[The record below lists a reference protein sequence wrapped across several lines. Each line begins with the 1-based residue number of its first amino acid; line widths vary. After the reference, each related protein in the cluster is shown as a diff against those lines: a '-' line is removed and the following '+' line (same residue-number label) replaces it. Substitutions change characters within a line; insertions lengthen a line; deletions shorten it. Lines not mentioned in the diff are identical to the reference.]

1 MSITLERLNFDGG
14 TGRQMGLVA
23 NIKRDIRFAKGL
35 NRLFKRIKPIELDS
49 PVLVCDDWEE
59 AVDKFGDNV
68 AIQDDQRS
76 LTYRELDAMANR
88 FGHWAQS
95 RRLKRG
101 DTVALVMLNRAEY
114 IAAWMGFAKVG
125 VGTALIN
132 TNLTGH
138 ALAHCLSISNASQ
151 VVTDLEC
158 WRSVDDARL
167 LSGRNLM
174 LWVLGL
180 GDTDEADSRR
190 GLDKP
195 VRSGSSVRPNR
206 SLRSGLT
213 NRDTALYIYTSGTT
227 GMPKAAKIT
236 HARARTYMRAFAGAT
251 AATDKDVTFNV
262 LPLYHSTGGLV
273 GIGPALLNGG
283 KLVLRRRFSAS
294 SFWPDA
300 KATGATL
307 FVYIGELCRYLV
319 NCPEQ
324 PDERSHKL
332 RLAFGNGLRP
342 DVWDDFQKRFRIPD
356 ILEFYGSTEGNV
368 SLFNFDGKPGAIGRV
383 PGFVKNKIN
392 FKLVKFDIDT
402 EEPLRGSDGLCQLT
416 GPGEVGEAL
425 GKISDDLR
433 HSFSGYADKAASEK
447 KILRDVF
454 VRGDRWFRTGD
465 LMRQDSEGYVYFID
479 RIGDTY
485 RWKGE
490 NVSTAEVEQR
500 LADAPGVK
508 EVIAYGVPIPGQEG
522 KAGMVALVLDGKFEA
537 AAFAQWVEA
546 ELPSYAQPCFVRV
559 IKAADTTGTFK
570 YRKIDLVTD
579 GFDPEKADGA
589 LYVRGGKSGYT
600 KLTAAA
606 RAAILSGETRL

>member
-1 MSITLERLNFDGG
+1 MERERRL
-14 TGRQMGLVA
+14 TMGAMA
-23 NIKRDIRFAKGL
+23 NIKRDLKFLSGL
-35 NRLFKRIKPIELDS
+35 NRLLKRIKPIQLDGT
-49 PVLVCDDWEE
+49 VLVSDDWEE
-59 AVDKFGDNV
+59 AVDRFGENI
-68 AIQDDQRS
+68 AIQDDHRS
-76 LTYRELDAMANR
+76 LTYREVDAMANR

-101 DTVALVMLNRAEY
+101 DTIALVMLNRAEY
-114 IAAWMGFAKVG
+114 IAAWLGFAKVG
-125 VGTALIN
+125 VATALIN

-151 VVTDLEC
+151 VVTDLDC
-158 WRSVDDARL
+158 WKQVEDARA

-180 GDTDEADSRR
+180 DDADEADHRR
-190 GLDKP
+190 DLDTP
-195 VRSGSSVRPNR
+195 MRSGSSVRPNASAR
-206 SLRSGLT
+206 AGMT
-213 NRDTALYIYTSGTT
+213 NRDTALFIYTSGTT
-227 GMPKAAKIT
+227 GLPKAARIT

-251 AATDKDVTFNV
+251 GGAPKDVTFNV

-283 KLVLRRRFSAS
+283 KLVVRRRFSAT

-319 NCPEQ
+319 NSPEG
-324 PDERSHKL
+324 PDERAHKI

-356 ILEFYGSTEGNV
+356 VLEFYGSTEGNV

-383 PGFVKNKIN
+383 PGFVKNQIN
-392 FKLVKFDIDT
+392 FRLVRFDIET
-402 EEPLRGSDGLCQLT
+402 EAPVRGADGLCQ
-416 GPGEVGEAL
+416 PAKAGEVGEAL
-425 GKISDDLR
+425 GRIGDDIR
-433 HSFSGYADKAASEK
+433 HAFSGYADKAASDK

-465 LMRQDSEGYVYFID
+465 LMRQDASGYIYFVD
-479 RIGDTY
+479 RIGDTF

-508 EVIAYGVPIPGQEG
+508 EVIAYGVPVPGQDG
-522 KAGMVALVLDGKFEA
+522 KAGMVALILDGKFKA
-537 AAFAQWVEA
+537 ADFAAWVDN
-546 ELPSYAQPCFVRV
+546 ELPTYARPTFVRML
-559 IKAADTTGTFK
+559 KAADTTGTFK
-570 YRKIDLVTD
+570 YRKMDLVVD
-579 GFDPEKADGA
+579 GFDPERVDGA
-589 LYVRGGKSGYT
+589 VYLRGGKNGYT

-606 RAAILSGETRL
+606 HAAILSGETRF

>member
-1 MSITLERLNFDGG
+1 
-14 TGRQMGLVA
+14 MGLVA
-23 NIKRDIRFAKGL
+23 NIRRDMRFVKGL
-35 NRLFKRIKPIELDS
+35 RRLLNRIKPIDLDS
-49 PVLVCDDWEE
+49 EDLVCDDWEE
-59 AVDKFGDNV
+59 AVDRFADNIAV
-68 AIQDDQRS
+68 EDDRRALS
-76 LTYRELDAMANR
+76 YRELDAMANR
-88 FGHWAQS
+88 FGHWAQG

-114 IAAWMGFAKVG
+114 LAAWLGLAKVG
-125 VGTALIN
+125 VGAALIN
-132 TNLTGH
+132 TNLSGH

-151 VVTDLEC
+151 VVTDEDC
-158 WRSVDDARL
+158 WRRIEEARPL
-167 LSGRNLM
+167 VGRNLM

-180 GDTDEADSRR
+180 SDADEADDRR

-195 VRSGSSVRPNR
+195 VRSGSSVRPSR
-206 SLRSGLT
+206 SVRAGLT

-227 GMPKAAKIT
+227 GLPKAAKVT

-251 AATDKDVTFNV
+251 NASEKDVTFNV

-283 KLVLRRRFSAS
+283 KLVLRRRFSAT
-294 SFWPDA
+294 SFWPDV
-300 KATGATL
+300 KTTGATL
-307 FVYIGELCRYLV
+307 FVYIGELCRYLT
-319 NCPEQ
+319 NCPEH

-342 DVWDDFQKRFRIPD
+342 DVWGDFQKRFSVPQ

-383 PGFVKNKIN
+383 PGFLKKQIN
-392 FKLVKFDIDT
+392 FRLVRFDIDT
-402 EEPLRGSDGLCQLT
+402 ELPARGSDGLCQPVR
-416 GPGEVGEAL
+416 PGEIGEAI
-425 GKISDDLR
+425 GQIADDTR
-433 HSFSGYADKAASEK
+433 HAFSGYADRAESEK

-479 RIGDTY
+479 RIGDTF

-508 EVIAYGVPIPGQEG
+508 EIIAYGVPVPGQDG
-522 KAGMVALVLDGKFEA
+522 KAGMAALVVDERFSLQTFGD
-537 AAFAQWVEA
+537 WVDH
-546 ELPSYAQPCFVRV
+546 ELPGFARPIFLRF
-559 IKAADTTGTFK
+559 IKSAETTGTFK
-570 YRKIDLVTD
+570 YRKVDLVAQ
-579 GFDPEKADGA
+579 GFDPEQVDGPI
-589 LYVRGGKSGYT
+589 YVRSPEDGYIE
-600 KLTAAA
+600 LSEDA
-606 RAAILSGETRL
+606 RAAILSGDTRL

>member
-1 MSITLERLNFDGG
+1 
-14 TGRQMGLVA
+14 MGLVA
-23 NIKRDIRFAKGL
+23 NIRRDMRFAKGL
-35 NRLFKRIKPIELDS
+35 GRLLKRIKPITMDS
-49 PVLVCDDWEE
+49 EVLVCDDWEE
-59 AVDKFGDNV
+59 AVDRFPGNV
-68 AIQDDQRS
+68 AIEDDRRT
-76 LTYRELDAMANR
+76 LTYRDLDAMANR

-101 DTVALVMLNRAEY
+101 DTVALVMHNRAEY

-132 TNLTGH
+132 TNLTGQ
-138 ALAHCLSISNASQ
+138 ALAHCLTISNASQ
-151 VVTDLEC
+151 VLTCEEC
-158 WRSVDDARL
+158 WRRVEDARPHV
-167 LSGRNLM
+167 GRNMM

-180 GDTDEADSRR
+180 DEADEADERR
-190 GLDKP
+190 GIDKP
-195 VRSGSSVRPNR
+195 VRSGSSVRPAR
-206 SLRSGLT
+206 SVRSGLT

-227 GMPKAAKIT
+227 GLPKAAKIT

-251 AATDKDVTFNV
+251 EGSDKDITFNV

-283 KLVLRRRFSAS
+283 KLVLRKRFSATT
-294 SFWPDA
+294 FWPDV

-319 NCPEQ
+319 NCPESA
-324 PDERSHKL
+324 DERSHKL

-342 DVWDDFQKRFRIPD
+342 DVWSDFQKRFAVPN

-383 PGFVKNKIN
+383 PKFLKKQVN
-392 FKLVKFDIDT
+392 FRLVRFDIET
-402 EEPLRGSDGLCQLT
+402 EEPVRGPDGLCQ
-416 GPGEVGEAL
+416 PVKANEIGEAI
-425 GKISDDLR
+425 GIIGDDTR
-433 HSFSGYADKAASEK
+433 HAYSGYADKAASEK
-447 KILRDVF
+447 KVLRDVF
-454 VRGDRWFRTGD
+454 VRGDRYFRTGD
-465 LMRQDSEGYVYFID
+465 LMRQDSEGYVYFVD

-500 LADAPGVK
+500 LADAPGIL

-522 KAGMVALVLDGKFEA
+522 KAGMVALVVDGRFSQK
-537 AAFAQWVEA
+537 AFAEWVDQ
-546 ELPSYAQPCFVRV
+546 ELPTYARPAFVRL

-570 YRKIDLVTD
+570 YRKVDLVAE
-579 GFDPEKADGA
+579 GFDPEKVDGA
-589 LYVRGGKSGYT
+589 LFVRGGKSGYT
-600 KLTAAA
+600 RLSDAA